1 MDFHTRTMLGL
12 AVTVAWLAYPATLP
26 AQSPYPAGTVTLVS
40 PQSAGTTMD
49 VLARI
54 YAEKLSQRLGSTFIV
69 SNRPGAGGQI
79 AAQAVATSAPD
90 GHTLLV
96 ANSGHAILGALNR
109 KLPYDPIRDFASISM
124 VGETPSLIVV
134 TPGLGV
140 RTLKEFVDHARANPG
155 KINYH
160 SAGIGT
166 ATHIAGAYFAHQAA
180 LQLVHVPYRSGS
192 DGIADMLA
200 GRVEA
205 LFAPAAFTLSLIKE
219 GRLKALAVSSPTDMR
234 EPIAVPSARAEG
246 VEYEYSTWYGFLAP
260 AKTPKTVVE
269 ALNRAIADV
278 SQDPDLKAKIIAQGI
293 APRFKPLADMD
304 AHVESEVNRLRPV
317 LDAIGAAAN
326 N

>member
-1 MDFHTRTMLGL
+1 MPGPI
-12 AVTVAWLAYPATLP
+12 PAR
-26 AQSPYPAGTVTLVS
+26 S
-40 PQSAGTTMD
+40 TT
-49 VLARI
+49 
-54 YAEKLSQRLGSTFIV
+54 T
-69 SNRPGAGGQI
+69 RPGSGPRR
-79 AAQAVATSAPD
+79 TSP
-90 GHTLLV
+90 GHT
-96 ANSGHAILGALNR
+96 SRTRPEFSSSTSRIG
-109 KLPYDPIRDFASISM
+109 P
-124 VGETPSLIVV
+124 
-134 TPGLGV
+134 V
-140 RTLKEFVDHARANPG
+140 RTGSPTCWRAASR
-155 KINYH
+155 H
-160 SAGIGT
+160 
-166 ATHIAGAYFAHQAA
+166 
-180 LQLVHVPYRSGS
+180 
-192 DGIADMLA
+192 
-200 GRVEA
+200 

-246 VEYEYSTWYGFLAP
+246 VDYEYSTWYGFLAP